1 VTTVRSAPLAK
12 RAPSAR
18 PQPAPSRTALVRRA
32 RRINR
37 ELAELYPDA
46 HTELDFKTPL
56 ELLVATILSAQT
68 TDRRV
73 NQITPVLFAR
83 YRSAA
88 DYAAADRD
96 EVEKIIMTS
105 GFFRAKTTALI
116 GLGQALCDR
125 FGGEVPRRLKDLVT
139 LPGVGRKTANVVL
152 GNAFGVPGITVDT
165 HFGRL
170 ARRFRWTASDDPVKV
185 EQEVGALFPRS
196 EWTMLSHRLIWHGRR
211 VCHARR
217 PACGA
222 CGIAH
227 LCPSY
232 GAGPTDPVVA
242 ARLVKP
248 GPFS

>member
-1 VTTVRSAPLAK
+1 MTPD
-12 RAPSAR
+12 
-18 PQPAPSRTALVRRA
+18 PSRTALVRRA

-37 ELAELYPDA
+37 ELALLYPDA
-46 HTELDFKTPL
+46 HTELNFTSPL

-68 TDRRV
+68 TDKRV
-73 NQITPVLFAR
+73 NLVTPVLFAR

-88 DYAAADRD
+88 DYAAADRA
-96 EVEKIIMTS
+96 EMEKIIKST
-105 GFFRAKTTALI
+105 GFFRAKTNSLI

-125 FGGEVPRRLKDLVT
+125 YAGEVPGRLADLVT

-165 HFGRL
+165 HFARL
-170 ARRFRWTASDDPVKV
+170 ARRFGWTKQTDPVKI

-196 EWTMLSHRLIWHGRR
+196 EWTILSHRLIWHGRR

-222 CGIAH
+222 CGIAR

-232 GAGPTDPVVA
+232 GIGPTDEKT
-242 ARLVKP
+242 ARALVKT

>member
-1 VTTVRSAPLAK
+1 MTPD
-12 RAPSAR
+12 
-18 PQPAPSRTALVRRA
+18 PSRTALVRRA

-37 ELAELYPDA
+37 ELALLYPDA
-46 HTELDFKTPL
+46 HSELNFSSPL

-68 TDRRV
+68 TDKGV
-73 NQITPVLFAR
+73 NLVTPVLFAR

-88 DYAAADRD
+88 DYAAADRA
-96 EVEKIIMTS
+96 EMEKIIQST
-105 GFFRAKTTALI
+105 GFFRAKTNSLI

-125 FGGEVPRRLKDLVT
+125 YAGEVPGRLADLVT

-165 HFGRL
+165 HFSRL
-170 ARRFRWTASDDPVKV
+170 ARRLGWTKETDPVKI

-196 EWTMLSHRLIWHGRR
+196 EWTILSHRLIWHGRR

-222 CGIAH
+222 CAIAR

-232 GAGPTDPVVA
+232 GEGPTDEKT
-242 ARLVKP
+242 ARALVKT

>member
-1 VTTVRSAPLAK
+1 VTPD
-12 RAPSAR
+12 
-18 PQPAPSRTALVRRA
+18 PSRTALVRRA

-37 ELAELYPDA
+37 ELALLYPDA
-46 HTELDFKTPL
+46 HSELNFSSPL

-68 TDRRV
+68 TDKGV
-73 NQITPVLFAR
+73 NLVTPVLFAR

-88 DYAAADRD
+88 DYAAADRA
-96 EVEKIIMTS
+96 EMEKIIQST
-105 GFFRAKTTALI
+105 GFFRAKTNSLI

-125 FGGEVPRRLKDLVT
+125 YAGEVPGRLADLVT

-165 HFGRL
+165 HFSRL
-170 ARRFRWTASDDPVKV
+170 ARRLGWTKETDPVKI

-196 EWTMLSHRLIWHGRR
+196 EWTILSHRLIWHGRR

-222 CGIAH
+222 CAIAR

-232 GAGPTDPVVA
+232 GEGPTDEKT
-242 ARLVKP
+242 ARALVKT

>member
-1 VTTVRSAPLAK
+1 V
-12 RAPSAR
+12 PSL
-18 PQPAPSRTALVRRA
+18 PPSHTALVRRS

-37 ELAELYPDA
+37 ELAALYPDA
-46 HTELDFKTPL
+46 HCELDFANPL
-56 ELLVATILSAQT
+56 ELVVATILSAQC

-73 NQITPVLFAR
+73 NMVTPVLFAK
-83 YRSAA
+83 YRTPA
-88 DYAAADRD
+88 DYAAADRA
-96 EVEKIIMTS
+96 EVEQIIQST
-105 GFFRAKTTALI
+105 GFFRAKTTSII

-125 FGGEVPRRLKDLVT
+125 FGGEVPGRLADLVT

-165 HFGRL
+165 HFARL
-170 ARRFRWTASDDPVKV
+170 SHRFAWTQQDDPVKI
-185 EQEVGALFPRS
+185 EHEVGGLLPKS

-222 CGIAH
+222 CGVAA
-227 LCPSY
+227 LCPAF
-232 GAGPTDPVVA
+232 GTGPTDPVA
-242 ARLVKP
+242 ARKLVKT